1 MRPPHLPDIS
11 DIESFTKAE
20 YSLPFY
26 NLNGEQKNLG
36 DFKDSVVFLNIW
48 ATWCPPCL
56 EEMPSIQR
64 LYDKVKNTGIVF
76 ILISPE
82 EEEIINNYL
91 KKEGYTFDVY
101 LLKEDLP
108 EVFYSGQIPTTYIID
123 KEGNIVYTHIG
134 YAIWDDESVV
144 KFLEKLIIRK

>member
-1 MRPPHLPDIS
+1 
-11 DIESFTKAE
+11 
-20 YSLPFY
+20 
-26 NLNGEQKNLG
+26 
-36 DFKDSVVFLNIW
+36 
-48 ATWCPPCL
+48 
-56 EEMPSIQR
+56 MPSIQR

-82 EEEIINNYL
+82 KEEIINNYL
-91 KKEGYTFDVY
+91 SKEGNTFDVY

-123 KEGNIVYTHIG
+123 KEGNIVFTHIG

-144 KFLEKLIIRK
+144 NFLEKINLSK